1 MPVIN
6 RDKEPEEVSPAG
18 LRADGMGEAVS
29 VVRTGP
35 SRPSIDHCGG
45 RQGAL
50 GDSLTGRAWT
60 AQRMAGLLAQDG
72 WSYSEH
78 AELSFGL
85 SSKRSHL
92 IKRAQE
98 PETSA
103 LCMLLSMTSSLGVAP
118 PAQMSHTALIT
129 ITHPSSLSLYL

>member
-50 GDSLTGRAWT
+50 GDSLTGRA
-60 AQRMAGLLAQDG
+60 
-72 WSYSEH
+72 
-78 AELSFGL
+78 
-85 SSKRSHL
+85 
-92 IKRAQE
+92 
-98 PETSA
+98 
-103 LCMLLSMTSSLGVAP
+103 
-118 PAQMSHTALIT
+118 
-129 ITHPSSLSLYL
+129 

>member
-45 RQGAL
+45 RQDAL

-60 AQRMAGLLAQDG
+60 AQRMAGLLARD
-72 WSYSEH
+72 
-78 AELSFGL
+78 ACL
-85 SSKRSHL
+85 
-92 IKRAQE
+92 
-98 PETSA
+98 T
-103 LCMLLSMTSSLGVAP
+103 LSMQSSVLVSP
-118 PAQMSHTALIT
+118 RSVVT
-129 ITHPSSLSLYL
+129 